1 MQRQI
6 LRWVGALVLIG
17 LLSCRLLA
25 KGDVFAVSIADSVGT
40 AEILA
45 SLLRDG
51 AISTG
56 VRNQV
61 VYLRV
66 DKMLPA
72 SSTSMLVD
80 PEHSAMTMK
89 VQQNPHILSLPQ

>member
-1 MQRQI
+1 M
-6 LRWVGALVLIG
+6 
-17 LLSCRLLA
+17 
-25 KGDVFAVSIADSVGT
+25 FAVSIADSVGT

-56 VRNQV
+56 IPNQV

-80 PEHSAMTMK
+80 PEHSAMTLK
-89 VQQNPHILSLPQ
+89 VRHKPHTLSLPQ